1 MIPPELEVKKNT
13 SQYEWK
19 TGDIIDYEVLVSQT
33 KQDVKAVNVV
43 ITDELP
49 SCLQLL
55 EGQYATETS
64 QGGENCTLT
73 GRPIS
78 VIVTSFAIVPAVT
91 LFTTIR

>member
-1 MIPPELEVKKNT
+1 MDTETVWVKGVIPPELEVKKNT

-55 EGQYATETS
+55 EGQYAVETS
-64 QGGENCTLT
+64 QEARTVRLPDREKMDGKQSV
-73 GRPIS
+73 RP
-78 VIVTSFAIVPAVT
+78 
-91 LFTTIR
+91 